1 MTVFLNNFLIAL
13 PLFALVG
20 LGYLFAS
27 LRLVTPEIGKALSK
41 FAFTVAIPTLLFR
54 LMSNITQLPAP
65 KLGVPFAFFGSC
77 ILVYFFGR
85 ILAKKLCHLTTDEQ
99 TVFGMATVF
108 SNNVQ
113 LGVPISIALLPPAS
127 MPALAVIFALNAFLL
142 WPFATVQIESSR
154 ARSPSLS
161 RTIYQ
166 GTMRSLRN
174 PIVIGIILGLL
185 WSLTGLEMPVPLK
198 KTVDPMANAASP
210 VALFAVGVGL
220 TQYKLRSHFET
231 TGLITV
237 LKLGVQPVVVF
248 LLGHLMG
255 LTGPELQAVCLLGCL
270 PVGVNVY
277 IMAQEFNVLQGPTA
291 NSLLLTTIL
300 AAVTLPAVLSLLG
313 LL

>member
-65 KLGVPFAFFGSC
+65 KLGVP
-77 ILVYFFGR
+77 
-85 ILAKKLCHLTTDEQ
+85 
-99 TVFGMATVF
+99 
-108 SNNVQ
+108 
-113 LGVPISIALLPPAS
+113 ISIALLTPAS
-127 MPALAVIFALNAFLL
+127 MPALAVIFALNAFLM
-142 WPFATVQIESSR
+142 WTFATVQIEFSR
-154 ARSPSLS
+154 SRSPSLS
-161 RTIYQ
+161 KTIYQ

-185 WSLTGLEMPVPLK
+185 WSLTGLQMPVPLK
-198 KTVDPMANAASP
+198 KPVDLMANAASP

-248 LLGHLMG
+248 LLGRLMG

-291 NSLLLTTIL
+291 NSLLLTTVL

>member
-1 MTVFLNNFLIAL
+1 M
-13 PLFALVG
+13 
-20 LGYLFAS
+20 
-27 LRLVTPEIGKALSK
+27 
-41 FAFTVAIPTLLFR
+41 
-54 LMSNITQLPAP
+54 
-65 KLGVPFAFFGSC
+65 PFAFFGSC

-113 LGVPISIALLPPAS
+113 LGVPISIALLSPAS
-127 MPALAVIFALNAFLL
+127 MPALAVIFALNAFLM
-142 WPFATVQIESSR
+142 WTFATVQIEFSR
-154 ARSPSLS
+154 SRSPSLS

-198 KTVDPMANAASP
+198 KTVDLMANAASP

-255 LTGPELQAVCLLGCL
+255 LTGPELQAVCLLGCPPGRCECL
-270 PVGVNVY
+270 HHGAGIQCASGADREFAPSHDNSCRGNAACGAEPSWAPLKKLSSY
-277 IMAQEFNVLQGPTA
+277 ILYIEEAR
-291 NSLLLTTIL
+291 
-300 AAVTLPAVLSLLG
+300 
-313 LL
+313 

>member
-65 KLGVPFAFFGSC
+65 KLGVPFAFFG
-77 ILVYFFGR
+77 R

-113 LGVPISIALLPPAS
+113 LGVPISIALLSPAS
-127 MPALAVIFALNAFLL
+127 MPALAVIFALNAFLM
-142 WPFATVQIESSR
+142 WTFATVQIEFSR
-154 ARSPSLS
+154 SRSPSLS

-185 WSLTGLEMPVPLK
+185 RSLTGLEMPVPLK
-198 KTVDPMANAASP
+198 KTVDLMANAASP

-300 AAVTLPAVLSLLG
+300 SAVTLPAVLSLLG

>member
-1 MTVFLNNFLIAL
+1 
-13 PLFALVG
+13 
-20 LGYLFAS
+20 
-27 LRLVTPEIGKALSK
+27 
-41 FAFTVAIPTLLFR
+41 
-54 LMSNITQLPAP
+54 
-65 KLGVPFAFFGSC
+65 
-77 ILVYFFGR
+77 
-85 ILAKKLCHLTTDEQ
+85 
-99 TVFGMATVF
+99 
-108 SNNVQ
+108 
-113 LGVPISIALLPPAS
+113 
-127 MPALAVIFALNAFLL
+127 
-142 WPFATVQIESSR
+142 
-154 ARSPSLS
+154 
-161 RTIYQ
+161 
-166 GTMRSLRN
+166 MRSLRN

-198 KTVDPMANAASP
+198 KTVDLMANAASP

-237 LKLGVQPVVVF
+237 LKLGVQPVVVI

>member
-65 KLGVPFAFFGSC
+65 KLGVP
-77 ILVYFFGR
+77 
-85 ILAKKLCHLTTDEQ
+85 
-99 TVFGMATVF
+99 
-108 SNNVQ
+108 
-113 LGVPISIALLPPAS
+113 IS
-127 MPALAVIFALNAFLL
+127 NAFLM
-142 WPFATVQIESSR
+142 WTFATVQIEFSR
-154 ARSPSLS
+154 SRSPSLS
-161 RTIYQ
+161 KTIYQ

-185 WSLTGLEMPVPLK
+185 WSLTGLQMPVPLK
-198 KTVDPMANAASP
+198 KTVDLMANAASP

-248 LLGHLMG
+248 LLGRLMG

-291 NSLLLTTIL
+291 NSLLLTTVL

>member
-1 MTVFLNNFLIAL
+1 
-13 PLFALVG
+13 
-20 LGYLFAS
+20 
-27 LRLVTPEIGKALSK
+27 
-41 FAFTVAIPTLLFR
+41 
-54 LMSNITQLPAP
+54 MSNITQLPAP

-113 LGVPISIALLPPAS
+113 LGVPAS
-127 MPALAVIFALNAFLL
+127 MPALAVIFALNAFLM
-142 WPFATVQIESSR
+142 WTFATVQIEFSR
-154 ARSPSLS
+154 SRSPSLS

-198 KTVDPMANAASP
+198 KTVDLMANAASP

-220 TQYKLRSHFET
+220 NISF
-231 TGLITV
+231 
-237 LKLGVQPVVVF
+237 
-248 LLGHLMG
+248 
-255 LTGPELQAVCLLGCL
+255 
-270 PVGVNVY
+270 
-277 IMAQEFNVLQGPTA
+277 GPT
-291 NSLLLTTIL
+291 LKRL
-300 AAVTLPAVLSLLG
+300 ASSRF
-313 LL
+313 